1 MNHHI
6 EQFIKK
12 YILPKEDK
20 SLDTEPSEYKLA
32 KGVRILKVTSL
43 RWIKDISLILLGIFS
58 AAFGLKSFLLPNSF
72 IDGGATGISLLITE
86 LTGFPFALLIIA
98 INLPFILL
106 GYHVI
111 GKQFAIKTAASISL
125 LALVMATI
133 SFPDL
138 TDEKI
143 LVAVFGGFFLGAGIG
158 LSIRGGAVID
168 GTEVLALYLSRKLGV
183 TVGDIITL
191 LNIIIFS
198 TAAYFL
204 SIETAMY
211 SLITYLSASKTVD
224 FIIEGIEEYTGIT
237 IVSVH
242 SDAIRQMITNKLGRG
257 VTVYNGK
264 RGYGKQGH
272 TNDIDII
279 FTVITRLEI
288 NKLNSE
294 IQIIDPNAFVVMN
307 SIKDT
312 IGGMVKKRPLA
323 H

>member
-1 MNHHI
+1 MNKQI
-6 EQFIKK
+6 ELIVKKFILQKRAQ
-12 YILPKEDK
+12 
-20 SLDTEPSEYKLA
+20 STEENLSNYELA
-32 KGVRILKVTSL
+32 KGLRILKVTTL
-43 RWIKDISLILLGIFS
+43 RWIKDITFILLGIFS

-86 LTGFPFALLIIA
+86 ITDLPFSLLIIA
-98 INLPFILL
+98 VNLPFIIL

-111 GKQFAIKTAASISL
+111 GKQFAIKTAVSISI
-125 LALVMATI
+125 LALVMATV

-158 LSIRGGAVID
+158 LAIRGGSVID
-168 GTEVLALYLSRKLGV
+168 GTEVLALYLSRKMSV
-183 TVGDIITL
+183 TVGDVIIL
-191 LNIIIFS
+191 INIMIFS
-198 TAAYFL
+198 TAAYLL

-242 SDAIRQMITNKLGRG
+242 SEAIRNMITNKLGRG

-264 RGYGKQGH
+264 RGFGKQGH
-272 TNDIDII
+272 TNEIDII

-312 IGGMVKKRPLA
+312 IGGMVKKRPLS

>member
-1 MNHHI
+1 MHPRVEKI
-6 EQFIKK
+6 IRK
-12 YILPKEDK
+12 YILQKKKANQNVALSNYE
-20 SLDTEPSEYKLA
+20 LA
-32 KGVRILKVTSL
+32 KGLRALRVTGF
-43 RWIKDISLILLGIFS
+43 RWLKDITLILTGIFS
-58 AAFGLKSFLLPNSF
+58 AAFGLKSFLLPNLF

-86 LTGFPFALLIIA
+86 VSGIPFSLVIILVNA
-98 INLPFILL
+98 PFVLL
-106 GYHVI
+106 GYRVI
-111 GKQFAIKTAASISL
+111 GNQFAIKTAGSIAV
-125 LALVMATI
+125 LAIVLATVN
-133 SFPDL
+133 FPDL
-138 TDEKI
+138 THEKI
-143 LVAVFGGFFLGAGIG
+143 LVAIFGGFFLGAGIG
-158 LSIRGGAVID
+158 LSIRGGSVID
-168 GTEVLALYLSRKLGV
+168 GTEVLAIYLSRKIGT

-191 LNIIIFS
+191 LNIVIFS
-198 TAAYFL
+198 AAAYLL

-211 SLITYLSASKTVD
+211 SLITYLAASKTVD

-242 SDAIRQMITNKLGRG
+242 SDEIRKMIINKLGRG

-264 RGYGKQGH
+264 RGFGKQGH
-272 TNDIDII
+272 TNDIEII

-312 IGGMVKKRPLA
+312 KGGMVKKRPLS

>member
-1 MNHHI
+1 
-6 EQFIKK
+6 
-12 YILPKEDK
+12 
-20 SLDTEPSEYKLA
+20 
-32 KGVRILKVTSL
+32 
-43 RWIKDISLILLGIFS
+43 
-58 AAFGLKSFLLPNSF
+58 
-72 IDGGATGISLLITE
+72 
-86 LTGFPFALLIIA
+86 
-98 INLPFILL
+98 
-106 GYHVI
+106 
-111 GKQFAIKTAASISL
+111 
-125 LALVMATI
+125 LVMATV

-138 TDEKI
+138 THEKI

-158 LSIRGGAVID
+158 LAIRGGSVID
-168 GTEVLALYLSRKLGV
+168 GTEVLALYLSRKMGV

-191 LNIIIFS
+191 LNIVIFS

-242 SDAIRQMITNKLGRG
+242 SEAIRNMITNKLGRG

-264 RGYGKQGH
+264 RGFGKQGH
-272 TNDIDII
+272 TNEIDII

-312 IGGMVKKRPLA
+312 IGGMVKKRPLS

>member
-1 MNHHI
+1 MHPRVEKIIRKYVLH
-6 EQFIKK
+6 KK
-12 YILPKEDK
+12 KANQNAALSNYE
-20 SLDTEPSEYKLA
+20 LA
-32 KGVRILKVTSL
+32 KGLRVLKVTSFRL
-43 RWIKDISLILLGIFS
+43 IKDIALILIGIFS
-58 AAFGLKSFLLPNSF
+58 AAFGLKSFLLPNLF

-86 LTGFPFALLIIA
+86 VSGVPFSLVIILVNA
-98 INLPFILL
+98 PFVLL
-106 GYHVI
+106 GYRVI
-111 GKQFAIKTAASISL
+111 GNQFAIKTAGSIAV
-125 LALVMATI
+125 LAIVLATVN
-133 SFPDL
+133 FPDL
-138 TDEKI
+138 THEKI
-143 LVAVFGGFFLGAGIG
+143 LVAIFGGFFLGAGIG
-158 LSIRGGAVID
+158 LSIRGGSVID
-168 GTEVLALYLSRKLGV
+168 GTEVLAIYLSRKIGT

-191 LNIIIFS
+191 LNIVIFS
-198 TAAYFL
+198 AAAYLL

-211 SLITYLSASKTVD
+211 SLITYLAASKTVD

-242 SDAIRQMITNKLGRG
+242 SDEIRKMIINKLGRG

-264 RGYGKQGH
+264 RGFGKQGH
-272 TNDIDII
+272 TNDIEII

-312 IGGMVKKRPLA
+312 KGGMVKKRPLS